1 MKRKKNGKNEGNK
14 KRSWTIK
21 YIFLWAYT
29 LSLSLSF
36 SSLFP
41 CHNVYLCKHTQRD
54 AETTSMIT
62 PRTDVIRNA
71 AKFNFYEFLDQFSAV
86 CPRRSSPISA
96 RSRCSSPFGDL
107 GNFSFTHNWKT
118 CFFSGFVGFISF
130 FFFGFPWICLS
141 FLFLFSRFLR
151 LVSCSF
157 YVIFLLFFFL
167 FVCCIRTRTTSLPDS
182 IRII

>member
-1 MKRKKNGKNEGNK
+1 MKRKKKWEKWGEQKTK
-14 KRSWTIK
+14 LDHKI
-21 YIFLWAYT
+21 YIFMGLHT

-62 PRTDVIRNA
+62 ARTDVIRNA

-107 GNFSFTHNWKT
+107 GNFSCTHNWKT
-118 CFFSGFVGFISF
+118 CFFSGFVGF
-130 FFFGFPWICLS
+130 FFGF
-141 FLFLFSRFLR
+141 FLVFREFVW
-151 LVSCSF
+151 VSCSCF
-157 YVIFLLFFFL
+157 RVLFATCFLFFLCYL
-167 FVCCIRTRTTSLPDS
+167 FAVLFSFCLLYKDTDDIFTWQY
-182 IRII
+182 

>member
-1 MKRKKNGKNEGNK
+1 MG
-14 KRSWTIK
+14 
-21 YIFLWAYT
+21 LH
-29 LSLSLSF
+29 SLSLSPSLSV

-62 PRTDVIRNA
+62 ARTDVIRNA

-107 GNFSFTHNWKT
+107 GNFSCTHNWKT
-118 CFFSGFVGFISF
+118 CFFSGFVGFFRF
-130 FFFGFPWICLS
+130 FFWFSVNLFEFLVLVSRFCD
-141 FLFLFSRFLR
+141 LFLVLFM
-151 LVSCSF
+151 
-157 YVIFLLFFFL
+157 LFFAVL
-167 FVCCIRTRTTSLPDS
+167 FSFCLLYKDTDDIFTWQY
-182 IRII
+182 

>member
-1 MKRKKNGKNEGNK
+1 MGKMREQK
-14 KRSWTIK
+14 TKLDHKI
-21 YIFLWAYT
+21 YIFMGLHS
-29 LSLSLSF
+29 LSLSPSLSF

-62 PRTDVIRNA
+62 ARTDVIRNA

-107 GNFSFTHNWKT
+107 GNFSCTHNWKT
-118 CFFSGFVGFISF
+118 CFFRGSLVFFS

-141 FLFLFSRFLR
+141 FLFLFSRFFFAT
-151 LVSCSF
+151 CF
-157 YVIFLLFFFL
+157 LFFLCYFFAVL
-167 FVCCIRTRTTSLPDS
+167 FSFCLLYKDTDDIFTWQY
-182 IRII
+182 